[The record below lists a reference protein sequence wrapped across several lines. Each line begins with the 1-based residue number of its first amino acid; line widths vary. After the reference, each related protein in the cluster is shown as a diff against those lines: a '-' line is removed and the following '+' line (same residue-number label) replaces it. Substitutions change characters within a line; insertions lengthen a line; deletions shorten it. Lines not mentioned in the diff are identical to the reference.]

1 MGCVVAGRL
10 RSVPRTLGLDGLVQR
25 VRAAVVAQ
33 FRRPT
38 GKFGKTAGLVM
49 AFRRSNRKRNRW
61 AVEHLALRD
70 GDRVLELGCGPGV
83 GVRFALQ
90 AGAGEV
96 LALDHSIEMIRQ
108 ADWRNRP
115 AVADGRVVF
124 RLGGLETLRHDDGP
138 LDAAFMVNVVHFL
151 PDRLHAF
158 DMIGELLGEGG
169 RLVVVYQPRMRKVG
183 DDELLGGAEDL
194 AAEMRETG
202 FVDVACHRLEL
213 SPNPALC
220 VVGHVGAAGPRAS
233 DRTAARRM
241 PIAPK
246 PARPALRLVSGGAPA
261 E

>member
-1 MGCVVAGRL
+1 MQRA
-10 RSVPRTLGLDGLVQR
+10 RS
-25 VRAAVVAQ
+25 AVVAQ

-38 GKFGKTAGLVM
+38 GKFGKIAGLVM
-49 AFRRSNRKRNRW
+49 GFRRSNRKRNRW

-115 AVADGRVVF
+115 ATQDGRVIF
-124 RLGGLETLRHDDGP
+124 RLGGLETLRHEDGP

-151 PDRLHAF
+151 PDRIQAF
-158 DMIGELLGEGG
+158 DMIGELLGDGG

-194 AAEMRETG
+194 ADEMREAG

-220 VVGHVGAAGPRAS
+220 VVGRVGAVGPRAS
-233 DRTAARRM
+233 AAMTSR
-241 PIAPK
+241 PIPVAPK
-246 PARPALRLVSGGAPA
+246 PGRPALRLVSGGAPA